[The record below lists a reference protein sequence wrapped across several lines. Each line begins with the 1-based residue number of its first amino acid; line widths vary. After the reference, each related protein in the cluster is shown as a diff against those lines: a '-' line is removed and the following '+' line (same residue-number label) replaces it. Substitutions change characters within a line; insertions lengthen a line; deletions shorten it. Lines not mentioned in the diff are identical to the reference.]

1 MSKAKKTDKEWEFLK
16 NLCDQVKDPTI
27 SARLSYLFDWYEQKA
42 RTNKRRY
49 NFSRT
54 LTYLLPCLITL
65 TSIYIFIFKDH
76 WASTISATI
85 SVALA
90 FINHRIDHYRYYE
103 NMVRYRNTAEKLK
116 RETELYLNRCGKYES
131 INEDKNRKTFA
142 TAIERFAS
150 AELASWENLQA
161 ESYQSSR
168 PSKNADESEPTREVV
183 TRAILEDNREPGG
196 EASAEACKEAC
207 KEACREAVKE
217 VTRDKK

>member
-1 MSKAKKTDKEWEFLK
+1 MSTSKKPDKELEFLDS
-16 NLCDQVKDPTI
+16 LCKQVEDKTI
-27 SARLSYLFDWYEQKA
+27 SARLRYLFDWYEEKA
-42 RTNKRRY
+42 RANKRSY

-54 LTYLLPCLITL
+54 LTYLLPCIITL
-65 TSIYIFIFKDH
+65 TSIYIFVFKDH

-131 INEDKNRKTFA
+131 INEDKNRRIFA
-142 TAIERFAS
+142 NAIERFAA

-161 ESYQSSR
+161 ESYQSAR
-168 PSKNADESEPTREVV
+168 PPQSAEEAESAK
-183 TRAILEDNREPGG
+183 RAISH
-196 EASAEACKEAC
+196 AIAEENAEQYKERC
-207 KEACREAVKE
+207 QELCQESL
-217 VTRDKK
+217 RDARRDPKSEE